1 MDAYNII
8 LYYTSLSLQNIH
20 IHKRQPKL
28 STMKN
33 KKILFNTTN
42 SQSENSISSSSI
54 YDFNDESSSSHHRR
68 PRQCHLSTLNT
79 IRRHKNE
86 MKYRDAFIQAC
97 ANIKQLKV
105 VIEPLKDIQS
115 ILEGKYYSQ
124 TPEEQAK
131 LKQTELQ
138 RKIYNNKQALLIPF
152 ILDDQLQSLIKSVLP
167 PQQNDLLCDIMT
179 LLNSMEEYYSS
190 PEQLDN

>member
-8 LYYTSLSLQNIH
+8 LDYTSLSLQNIH
-20 IHKRQPKL
+20 IHKLQPKL

-42 SQSENSISSSSI
+42 SQSENSVSSSNI
-54 YDFNDESSSSHHRR
+54 YDSKDESSSSHCRR
-68 PRQCHLSTLNT
+68 SRQCHLSTLNT

-86 MKYRDAFIQAC
+86 MKARDALTQAC

-115 ILEGKYYSQ
+115 ILEGKYHSQ
-124 TPEEQAK
+124 TQEEQAK

-152 ILDDQLQSLIKSVLP
+152 ILDDQFQSLIKSVLP
-167 PQQNDLLCDIMT
+167 PQQNDLLCNIMT
-179 LLNSMEEYYSS
+179 LLNSMEEYSS
-190 PEQLDN
+190 SSELLDN

>member
-8 LYYTSLSLQNIH
+8 LYYTSLSLQNIY

-33 KKILFNTTN
+33 KK
-42 SQSENSISSSSI
+42 
-54 YDFNDESSSSHHRR
+54 DESSSSHRRR

-86 MKYRDAFIQAC
+86 MKYRDALTQAC

-105 VIEPLKDIQS
+105 VIEPLEDIQS